1 MKLFSK
7 MQDYNS
13 KLEEVLERKTFS
25 SNVKNLLLSMI
36 YKMEISYKDYKE
48 VKKVVKTQNEFLEE
62 FINIID
68 NYCDNIKAV
77 EPDTKEANLLK
88 SNKVIALT
96 NEKERSILC
105 YPTENAL
112 LFAVSDI
119 IPKYFYIPKE
129 FILKNRF
136 QNLLVNGFNLN
147 NYEILSNFNGWS
159 WDITQNQ
166 NMQYVDNLVYQNL
179 LFMLGDK
186 FLTDWRNSNST
197 KRNFMQELES
207 YIQSVSGSKEYMYKL
222 YSLLYKTASEKEKKK
237 IEVYLKE
244 QMKLLHKM
252 QNKEKFFEAQE
263 KLKSKYIKFV
273 EKIDNILKDE
283 KILIKNLNKLNSR
296 LDEDKKIK
304 TLRAYSNMLKKEKEM
319 YLLQINDIS
328 FILDKKNF
336 ARKKQELEMY
346 EKLLNDEKSIKEVT
360 LELEKEFLIFLNKKV
375 NLLETR
381 EELVNMIYTLRY
393 IRNIPLEKGKL
404 ISDIDV
410 LNHGI
415 DRILKKVITK
425 ACKMG
430 VMKIISMDISINYE
444 IIKYAFDT
452 RIINLEQI
460 RLSFDIQE
468 NNVLV
473 IKVFD
478 KEVFEKQGRKK
489 VENAKDLLE
498 VKINK
503 AIKLFN

>member
-7 MQDYNS
+7 IKDYNS
-13 KLEEVLERKTFS
+13 KLEEVLERKIFS
-25 SNVKNLLLSMI
+25 ANVKNLLLSMI

-48 VKKVVKTQNEFLEE
+48 VKRVVKTQDEFFGE
-62 FINIID
+62 FIDIID
-68 NYCDNIKAV
+68 NHCDNVKAV

-136 QNLLVNGFNLN
+136 QTLLVNGFNLN

-159 WDITQNQ
+159 WDVTQNQ

-179 LFMLGDK
+179 LFIMGDK
-186 FLTDWRNSNST
+186 FLTEWRNLSLA
-197 KRNFMQELES
+197 KINFMKEMEEFI
-207 YIQSVSGSKEYMYKL
+207 YSVSGSIEYMYNL
-222 YSLLYKTASEKEKKK
+222 YSLLYKTASEKEKSK
-237 IEVYLKE
+237 IEAYFKE
-244 QMKLLHKM
+244 QIKLLHKM
-252 QNKEKFFEAQE
+252 KNKEKFFETQE
-263 KLKSKYIKFV
+263 KAKEKYLKFIQKV
-273 EKIDNILKDE
+273 DNILKDE
-283 KILIKNLNKLNSR
+283 KLLAKNLNKLNSS

-319 YLLQINDIS
+319 YLIQINDIS
-328 FILDKKNF
+328 FILDKKNYS
-336 ARKKQELEMY
+336 RKIQELEMY
-346 EKLLNDEKSIKEVT
+346 EKLLNDKREVKENV
-360 LELEKEFLIFLNKKV
+360 LALEKEFLILLNKKV
-375 NLLETR
+375 NIIETR

-460 RLSFDIQE
+460 RLSFDIQD
-468 NNVLV
+468 NILF

-478 KEVFEKQGRKK
+478 KEVFEKQGKK
-489 VENAKDLLE
+489 KIENAKDLLE